1 MYFKAGDTISG
12 QEGWATATVYNAD
25 GTSTVEDL
33 FMIRNLEATF
43 TFNKTGIR
51 TLGKRGE
58 QHKPNGWTG
67 SASGTLYY
75 ATTLF
80 RKMAVQYAK
89 TGKPVYFDV
98 TMINDDPGSTI
109 GKQTILLRTCTLD
122 ELSMAKLDV
131 DSEVLDEPISF
142 TYDDVEILDEFVKPE
157 LGI

>member
-1 MYFKAGDTISG
+1 
-12 QEGWATATVYNAD
+12 
-25 GTSTVEDL
+25 
-33 FMIRNLEATF
+33 
-43 TFNKTGIR
+43 
-51 TLGKRGE
+51 
-58 QHKPNGWTG
+58 
-67 SASGTLYY
+67 
-75 ATTLF
+75 
-80 RKMAVQYAK
+80 MAVQYAK

-131 DSEVLDEPISF
+131 DSEALDEPISF